1 MQSATTR
8 RPRAVLGWGL
18 VAGAAGTTALTVVRS
33 IDMAWQARAASDA
46 PARTV
51 DSLASTLGHGVPGV
65 GDARE
70 HRLDALGA
78 LGGTTV
84 GLVVAVAASAARAGG
99 LRLPAP
105 LGALATGAA
114 AMAASDVSRV
124 ALDISDPQT
133 WTTQAWVSDI
143 APRLAYG
150 VVTSAVLRASEPAR
164 RPGRPVRT
172 GRHVRRRD
180 SARLLLR
187 SAMLGAAVGGR
198 SSLALAGPVLSAPAG
213 PRPWRR
219 RTARVVAVA
228 ALGGELVADKL
239 PSTPSRLE
247 PPVLASRLVAG
258 AAGAAALA
266 RREGAPSMLP
276 ALVGVATAGGACFA
290 GVAWREWA
298 GQHVPDWQA
307 ALVEDAVALT
317 LATRAC
323 RHRPH
328 VRRLP

>member
-46 PARTV
+46 PARTI

-84 GLVVAVAASAARAGG
+84 GLLVAVAASAARAGG

-114 AMAASDVSRV
+114 AMAASDVPLV

-143 APRLAYG
+143 APHLAYG

-164 RPGRPVRT
+164 RPGRPVRP
-172 GRHVRRRD
+172 GRRRA

-228 ALGGELVADKL
+228 ALGGELVADKQ

-258 AAGAAALA
+258 AGGAAALA
-266 RREGAPSMLP
+266 RREGAPSVLP
-276 ALVGVATAGGACFA
+276 ALVGMAAAGAGSFA

-298 GQHVPDWQA
+298 GQHAPDWQA
-307 ALVEDAVALT
+307 ALVEDAVALS
-317 LATRAC
+317 LATAAC

-328 VRRLP
+328 VRLP